1 MKIVKFNN
9 LNNKEKEIFYYLDKI
24 IVNSYNPYS
33 KFYVASAVL
42 TTNNKIFYGV
52 NIETCAYTY
61 ICAERTAIGNAV
73 TSGYY
78 KFNKIFILAKSDYF
92 KVKILSVPCGICR
105 RIIYEFSELIKRDIQ
120 ILIADS
126 ELKRVLKTSI
136 RKLHPYSFGP
146 RLCKG
151 DYKKYLRNQK

>member
-9 LNNKEKEIFYYLDKI
+9 LTKKEKEIFYYLDKI

-52 NIETCAYTY
+52 NIETCVYTS
-61 ICAERTAIGNAV
+61 ICAKRTAIGKEV

-92 KVKILSVPCGICR
+92 KVKILSGPCGICR
-105 RIIYEFSELIKRDIQ
+105 QIIYEFSELIKRDIQ

-126 ELKRVLKTSI
+126 ELKK
-136 RKLHPYSFGP
+136 F
-146 RLCKG
+146 
-151 DYKKYLRNQK
+151 